1 MHSLFYQVKINCLIG
16 LNVQLYDRLSLDIIV
31 VYLFHH
37 LSDNHVELSNLYLNL
52 SEKSPKRETQR
63 LYRYL
68 KRPDVKGI
76 SEDEKR
82 AFLSLRDRFSGKVAR
97 RVIYVLY
104 VV

>member
-1 MHSLFYQVKINCLIG
+1 MHSIFYQVKINCLIG

-52 SEKSPKRETQR
+52 SEKSPERETQR
-63 LYRYL
+63 LYRYFS
-68 KRPDVKGI
+68 I